1 MAEKNLDLLDSH
13 GVLNDMTDKAPK
25 ILDSERFNFLGTVR
39 KETREILDK
48 LRKAKKN
55 AKFELSP
62 NQIKNLRNKGYN
74 VKIKTK

>member
-1 MAEKNLDLLDSH
+1 MKVTTEHELIQ
-13 GVLNDMTDKAPK
+13 K
-25 ILDSERFNFLGTVR
+25 ITKLKKEL